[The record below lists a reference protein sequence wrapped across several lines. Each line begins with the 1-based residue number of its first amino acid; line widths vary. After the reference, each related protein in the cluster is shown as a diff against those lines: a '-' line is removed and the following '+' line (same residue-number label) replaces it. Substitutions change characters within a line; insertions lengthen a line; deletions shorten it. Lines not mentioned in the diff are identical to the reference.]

1 MSTAVKAPSAS
12 RKNINL
18 CEGPFFRKILL
29 YAIPIILTGLLQL
42 LFNAADLVVVGRYGH
57 PGALGA
63 VGVTGALINL
73 IVNLFMGLSVG
84 AGVFVAQGIGAQ
96 DKGMVHRTVHT
107 AIPAAA
113 VAGAILT
120 VVGIFLAPK
129 MLILMNTDEA
139 IRDAASLYLQ
149 IYFAGSI
156 PILLY
161 NFGASIL
168 RAAGDTR
175 SPLIFLSVA
184 GVLNVLL
191 NLFFVIVLDLN
202 VAGVALATVLSQLLS
217 CVLVLRALCKRS
229 DACKLF
235 FRKMRIYPSTL
246 ARIARIGL
254 PAGIQG
260 SLFSISNVIIQS
272 SINSLGTLVNDA
284 YTASTGQSLRYIIA
298 IEGNTAAANIE
309 GFVYVAMNAFHQTA
323 MNFMGQNLGARRYE
337 NLGVILRYC
346 LITVGVVGFVF
357 GGGCRVFA
365 DTLLSIYLRGEPEA
379 IAYGVLRLTFVCLPY
394 FTCGLMDVMSGALR
408 GLGAS
413 LSPMIITVV
422 GVCGMRLFWIYAIFR
437 PPFDA
442 LSAQFGDGLIAAK
455 DCVEKA
461 DDMLKWLYISYPI
474 SWVLTFAALLICF
487 LIVRAR
493 LLRNSRVTAS

>member
-1 MSTAVKAPSAS
+1 MSKAVKAPSAS
-12 RKNINL
+12 RRSMNL

-57 PGALGA
+57 ANAIGA

-84 AGVFVAQGIGAQ
+84 AGVFVAQGIGAR
-96 DKGMVHRTVHT
+96 DKEMVHRTVHT

-113 VAGAILT
+113 IAGAILT
-120 VVGIFLAPK
+120 VVGIFLAPQ
-129 MLILMNTDEA
+129 MLVLMNTDA
-139 IRDAASLYLQ
+139 DILGDASLYLQ

-175 SPLIFLSVA
+175 SPLIFLSIA

-202 VAGVALATVLSQLLS
+202 VAGVALATVLSQVVS
-217 CVLVLRALCKRS
+217 CALVLRALCKRS
-229 DACKLF
+229 DDCRLF
-235 FRKMRIYPSTL
+235 FRKLRIYPSTL
-246 ARIARIGL
+246 AKIVRIGL

-272 SINSLGTLVNDA
+272 SMNSIGNLVKSAQGMEINLVID
-284 YTASTGQSLRYIIA
+284 
-298 IEGNTAAANIE
+298 GNTAAANIE
-309 GFVYVAMNAFHQTA
+309 GFVYVSMNAFHQTA

-337 NLGVILRYC
+337 NLGTILRYC
-346 LITVGVVGFVF
+346 LCTVGVVGFVF

-365 DTLLSIYLRGEPEA
+365 ETLLAIYLRDDPAA

-422 GVCGMRLFWIYAIFR
+422 GVCGMRLFWIFAIFQ
-437 PPFDA
+437 PPFNA
-442 LSAQFGDGLIAAK
+442 LKAQFDSGMIATGA
-455 DCVEKA
+455 CVEKA
-461 DDMLKWLYISYPI
+461 EGMLKWLYISYPI
-474 SWVLTFAALLICF
+474 SWVLTFAALLTCF
-487 LIVRAR
+487 LIVRSR
-493 LLRNSRVTAS
+493 LLRKSKIVAA

>member
-1 MSTAVKAPSAS
+1 MPSAVKASAGAK
-12 RKNINL
+12 RTADL

-29 YAIPIILTGLLQL
+29 YSIPIILTGLLQL
-42 LFNAADLVVVGRYGH
+42 LFNAADLVVVGQYCGND
-57 PGALGA
+57 AISA
-63 VGVTGALINL
+63 VGATGALINL

-84 AGVFVAQGIGAQ
+84 AGVFVAQGLGARDGQ
-96 DKGMVHRTVHT
+96 MVHRTVHT
-107 AIPAAA
+107 AIPTAAIG
-113 VAGAILT
+113 GAILT
-120 VVGIFLAPK
+120 VIGVLLAPQ
-129 MLILMNTDEA
+129 MLELMDTPVDVKPL
-139 IRDAASLYLQ
+139 AATYLR

-175 SPLIFLSVA
+175 SPLIFLSIA
-184 GVLNVLL
+184 GVVNVGLNM
-191 NLFFVIVLDLN
+191 FFVIVLDMN
-202 VAGVALATVLSQLLS
+202 VAGVALATTLSQSLS
-217 CVLVLRALCKRS
+217 CVLVLLALCRRS
-229 DACKLF
+229 DDCRLF
-235 FRKMRIYPSTL
+235 FRKLRIYPANL
-246 ARIARIGL
+246 ARIVRIGL

-272 SINSLGTLVNDA
+272 SMNSVSNLVFDA
-284 YTASTGQSLRYIIA
+284 RPAAGNIVLA
-298 IEGNTAAANIE
+298 GNTAAANIE
-309 GFVYVAMNAFHQTA
+309 GFVYVSMNAFHQTA
-323 MNFMGQNLGARRYE
+323 MNFMGQNLGARRYG
-337 NLGVILRYC
+337 NLSVILRYC

-357 GGGCRVFA
+357 GGGCRLLG
-365 DTLLSIYLRGEPEA
+365 DQLLSIYLRDDTTA

-442 LSAQFGDGLIAAK
+442 LASRFYAGEISGDVCKESADGL
-455 DCVEKA
+455 
-461 DDMLKWLYISYPI
+461 LQSLYISYPV
-474 SWVLTFAALLICF
+474 SWVLTFAALLTCF
-487 LIVRAR
+487 LVLRAR
-493 LLRNSRVTAS
+493 MMKKSQVAA